1 MFLAAIY
8 PLSERSAV
16 NLMGK
21 VNTGNITGFEE
32 QSVFESSGQNSDLI
46 EEQAEDNYDP
56 METVDKEE
64 RNNQFTKKL
73 KTDQGKRVQTKDY
86 SLYRTFWNIQV
97 KYQSYNFHLQLLVSH
112 RIGS

>member
-21 VNTGNITGFEE
+21 VNTGNLTGFEE
-32 QSVFESSGQNSDLI
+32 ESIFESSNQAI
-46 EEQAEDNYDP
+46 EIVEEQEDEDQMDIVP
-56 METVDKEE
+56 KEE
-64 RNNQFTKKL
+64 DHSQPSKKI
-73 KTDQGKRVQTKDY
+73 KTENGKGVRTKDY

-97 KYQSYNFHLQLLVSH
+97 PISLFFPL
-112 RIGS
+112 